1 MTSDAMVAS
10 CATVLERLRATRPL
24 VHNITNYVAM
34 DISANALL
42 AAGASPAMVHA
53 EEEVREFAAISGA
66 LAINIGTLSPAW
78 VRAMSSAAR
87 EAVARNTPW
96 VLDPVGAGATA
107 YRTTTSVALLDA
119 QPTVVRA
126 NASELLALATGVAGT
141 SGVDASHESSDAV
154 GPAQQLAA
162 RARTVV
168 AMTGPTDYVT
178 DGTRTLALHNGHPLM
193 AQVTAVG
200 CTATAL
206 VAAMCAVEKDA
217 VLAATTALLFL
228 GICGERAAVG
238 SPGPGSFRVALIDAL
253 ATVTPD
259 ELASAARLE
268 EPHAS

>member
-1 MTSDAMVAS
+1 MSTHPMVAS
-10 CATVLERLRATRPL
+10 CAAVLARVRAQRPL

-53 EEEVREFAAISGA
+53 EAEVRDFVAISGA
-66 LAINIGTLSPAW
+66 VAINIGTLSPPW
-78 VRAMSSAAR
+78 VQAMQAAAN
-87 EAVARNTPW
+87 EAGVRKIPW

-107 YRTTTSVALLDA
+107 YRTSTSVALLA
-119 QPTVVRA
+119 QSPTVVRG
-126 NASELLALATGVAGT
+126 NASELLALASGVAGT
-141 SGVDASHESSDAV
+141 SGVDASHASADVV

-168 AMTGPTDYVT
+168 AMTGATDFVT
-178 DGTRTLALHNGHPLM
+178 DGTRTLTLRNGHPLM

-206 VAAMCAVEKDA
+206 VAAACAVETDG

-228 GICGERAAVG
+228 GVCGERAAQG
-238 SPGPGSFRVALIDAL
+238 NPGPGTFRVRLIDAL
-253 ATVTPD
+253 ASVTPD
-259 ELASAARLE
+259 ELASHARLADYSA
-268 EPHAS
+268 P